1 MINDSIKKPD
11 VRSELL
17 RQLTCAVQFKDLSGG
32 MRLIEQAR
40 THLAD
45 RDDPRTGQ
53 FRRLEAEL
61 HYLSQ
66 DYTKALASARI
77 AASLLSPFGETEELA
92 EAFLVAGKALFNLGK
107 YKEAETAFLDAESLY
122 RRNDNFTGQLIA
134 TNQLARISF
143 VRAEYKNALKYLLE
157 AVKLA
162 DRAGEKRRLAYL
174 WGNIGRVYTML
185 GSFKKASEALS
196 MNLAISD
203 ELNDDQEIA
212 KALLSLG
219 YIELLSEQF
228 EKAAKRFDDAYPI
241 LVREKMA
248 RELVMHQTFAG
259 ELKLRCGE
267 FSAAEHQLND
277 AVDTARAL
285 APETSLVVTPIRL
298 LAEVK
303 LATGD
308 IAGASRL
315 ANKALALA
323 GKIGETLEKGIALR
337 ILGQIAAADND
348 STGTDEAENLFAESL
363 TVFDEIN
370 ARFER
375 AETMVAMTSC
385 GIGSLRRRLASLFR
399 AGDLYRDL
407 GIASKYTK
415 TQNMINKIESGPAAY
430 GAMNAA
436 PTDEGPVIVT
446 GNRQLRQVMTQL
458 RQAASSSQL
467 PVLLIGE
474 TGTGKDLLARY
485 YHAHSGRQGEF
496 VAVNCAAFPDALLE
510 AELFGY
516 RKGAFTGADAD
527 KDGLLHRANGG
538 TFFLDEIGEMSLAS
552 QAKLLTVLESCR
564 ARRLGDNREYEL
576 DVRFIAAT
584 NSDVTSMIEEE
595 SFRRDLF
602 YRLSGLTFKV
612 PSLAERPEDIPLLI
626 HHFLKKEGVLGDDGQ
641 LDPSLISEFS
651 SRLWPGNVRQL
662 ESEIKKLVLFSTM
675 AREDSLGDLA
685 GVLVQN
691 DNDAQTTSLFNQVE
705 QFERALILKALRQ
718 ANWNKSQAARALSI
732 HESTLRAKMKR
743 YRLSE
748 AAIS

>member
-1 MINDSIKKPD
+1 MRQDFIKKPD

-32 MRLIEQAR
+32 MRLAEQAR
-40 THLAD
+40 TEMAD

-61 HYLSQ
+61 YYLSE

-77 AASLLSPFGETEELA
+77 AASLLSPYGETEELA

-107 YKEAETAFLDAESLY
+107 YMEAETAFLDAESLF
-122 RRNDNFTGQLIA
+122 RRNDNFTGKLIA

-162 DRAGEKRRLAYL
+162 DRMGEKRRLAYL

-185 GSFKKASEALS
+185 GNFKKASEALS
-196 MNLAISD
+196 LNLAISD
-203 ELNDDQEIA
+203 ELSDDQETA

-219 YIELLSEQF
+219 YIEVLSEQF
-228 EKAAKRFDDAYPI
+228 EKAAKHLDDAYPI

-248 RELVMHQTFAG
+248 RELVIHQTFCG
-259 ELKLRCGE
+259 DLKLHCGE
-267 FSAAEHQLND
+267 WSAAEHLLNEAID
-277 AVDTARAL
+277 SARAL

-303 LATGD
+303 LAVGD
-308 IAGASRL
+308 LSGAARL
-315 ANKALALA
+315 ANSALAMA
-323 GKIGETLEKGIALR
+323 KKIGETLEKGAALR
-337 ILGQIAAADND
+337 LLGRIAAVETD
-348 STGTDEAENLFAESL
+348 SGDTEKAEAFFTESL
-363 TVFDEIN
+363 AVFDEIN

-375 AETMVAMTSC
+375 AETLVIMASC
-385 GIGSLRRRLASLFR
+385 GIGTFRSRLASLFR

-407 GIASKYTK
+407 GIDSKYAK
-415 TQNMINKIESGPAAY
+415 TQNMINKIESHRTGLESMDVSSS
-430 GAMNAA
+430 G
-436 PTDEGPVIVT
+436 DELAIITANNQV
-446 GNRQLRQVMTQL
+446 RQVMTQL
-458 RQAASSSQL
+458 KQAAVSSQL

-485 YHAHSGRQGEF
+485 YHAHSGRRGEF
-496 VAVNCAAFPDALLE
+496 VAVNCAAFPDTLLE

-527 KDGLLHRANGG
+527 KEGLLHRANGG
-538 TFFLDEIGEMSLAS
+538 TFFLDEIGELSLAS
-552 QAKLLTVLESCR
+552 QAKLLTVLESYR
-564 ARRLGDNREYEL
+564 ARRLGDNDEVDL
-576 DVRFIAAT
+576 DIRFIAAT
-584 NSDVTSMIEEE
+584 NSDLTTMIDQET
-595 SFRRDLF
+595 FRRDLY
-602 YRLSGLTFKV
+602 YRLSGLTFKI

-626 HHFLKKEGVLGDDGQ
+626 HHFLKKEGVLDDDGQ
-641 LDPSLISEFS
+641 VDQSLISEFS
-651 SRLWPGNVRQL
+651 SRPWPGNVRQL

-691 DNDAQTTSLFNQVE
+691 ENDAQTTSLFNQVE

-743 YRLSE
+743 YQLNE

>member
-1 MINDSIKKPD
+1 MTQHSIKKPD
-11 VRSELL
+11 ARSELL

-32 MRLIEQAR
+32 MRLAEQAR
-40 THLAD
+40 TDMTD
-45 RDDPRTGQ
+45 RDDPRIGQ

-61 HYLSQ
+61 YYLSEE
-66 DYTKALASARI
+66 YTKALASARI
-77 AASLLSPFGETEELA
+77 ATSLLSPFGETEELA

-107 YKEAETAFLDAESLY
+107 YKEAETAFLDAESLF
-122 RRNDNFTGQLIA
+122 RRNDNFTGKLIA

-162 DRAGEKRRLAYL
+162 DRTGEKRRLAYL

-185 GSFKKASEALS
+185 GKFRKASEALS
-196 MNLAISD
+196 LNLAISE

-228 EKAAKRFDDAYPI
+228 EKAAQRFDEAFPI

-248 RELVMHQTFAG
+248 RELIMHQTFTG

-267 FSAAEHQLND
+267 FSAAEHLLNE
-277 AVDTARAL
+277 AVDAARNL
-285 APETSLVVTPIRL
+285 APETSLVVTAVRL

-303 LATGD
+303 LANGD
-308 IAGASRL
+308 LTGASRL

-323 GKIGETLEKGIALR
+323 RKIGETLEKGAALR
-337 ILGQIAAADND
+337 LLGQIAAAEHDAD
-348 STGTDEAENLFAESL
+348 QQKAEDLFAESL
-363 TVFDEIN
+363 LVFDEIN

-375 AETMVAMTSC
+375 AETMVAMSSC
-385 GIGSLRRRLASLFR
+385 GIGSVRRRLASLFR

-407 GIASKYTK
+407 GIGSKYAK
-415 TQNMINKIESGPAAY
+415 TQNMINKIESRH
-430 GAMNAA
+430 
-436 PTDEGPVIVT
+436 TDGELSAVESSDDGPVIVT
-446 GNRQLRQVMTQL
+446 ANRHVKQVMTQL
-458 RQAASSSQL
+458 RQAAVSSQL

-474 TGTGKDLLARY
+474 TGTGKDLMARY

-496 VAVNCAAFPDALLE
+496 VAINCAAFPETLLE

-527 KDGLLHRANGG
+527 KEGLLHRANGG
-538 TFFLDEIGEMSLAS
+538 TFFLDEIGELSPAS
-552 QAKLLTVLESCR
+552 QAKLLTVLESYR
-564 ARRLGDNREYEL
+564 ARRLGDNDEVDL
-576 DVRFIAAT
+576 DIRFIAAT
-584 NSDVTSMIEEE
+584 NSDLTTMIEEGT
-595 SFRRDLF
+595 FRRDLF
-602 YRLSGLTFKV
+602 YRLSGLTFKI

-626 HHFLKKEGVLGDDGQ
+626 HHFLKGEGVLDDDSQ
-641 LDPSLISEFS
+641 VDPSLISEFS
-651 SRLWPGNVRQL
+651 SRPWPGNVRQL
-662 ESEIKKLVLFSTM
+662 ESEVKKLVLFSTM

-691 DNDAQTTSLFNQVE
+691 ENDAQTTSLFNQVE

-718 ANWNKSQAARALSI
+718 AHWNKSQAARALSI

-743 YRLSE
+743 YRLNE

>member
-1 MINDSIKKPD
+1 MIEDSIKKPD

-32 MRLIEQAR
+32 MRLAEQAR
-40 THLAD
+40 TVMTD
-45 RDDPRTGQ
+45 RGDPRIGQ

-61 HYLSQ
+61 YYLSE

-77 AASLLSPFGETEELA
+77 AASLLSTFGETEELA

-107 YKEAETAFLDAESLY
+107 YKEAESAFLDAESLF
-122 RRNDNFTGQLIA
+122 RRNDNFTGKLIA

-157 AVKLA
+157 AVRLA
-162 DRAGEKRRLAYL
+162 DRTGEKRRLAYL

-185 GSFKKASEALS
+185 GNFKKASEALS
-196 MNLAISD
+196 LNLAISE

-228 EKAAKRFDDAYPI
+228 EKAAKRLDDAYPI
-241 LVREKMA
+241 LVRKKMA
-248 RELVMHQTFAG
+248 RELVMHQTFCG

-267 FSAAEHQLND
+267 FSAAEHLLNE
-277 AVDTARAL
+277 AVDSARAL

-308 IAGASRL
+308 LSGASRL
-315 ANKALALA
+315 ANRALALA
-323 GKIGETLEKGIALR
+323 KKIGETLEKGAALR
-337 ILGQIAAADND
+337 ILGQIAAAEN
-348 STGTDEAENLFAESL
+348 EAADDDKAEDLFAESL
-363 TVFDEIN
+363 AVFDEIN

-375 AETMVAMTSC
+375 AETMVTMVSC
-385 GIGSLRRRLASLFR
+385 GIGSIRRRLASLFR

-407 GIASKYTK
+407 GVGSKYAK
-415 TQNMINKIESGPAAY
+415 IQNMVNKIESRQMDHGTV
-430 GAMNAA
+430 NR
-436 PTDEGPVIVT
+436 DSSDDGPVIITANCQV
-446 GNRQLRQVMTQL
+446 NQVMTQL
-458 RQAASSSQL
+458 RQAATSSQL
-467 PVLLIGE
+467 PVLLVGE

-496 VAVNCAAFPDALLE
+496 VAVNCAAFPDSLLE

-527 KDGLLHRANGG
+527 KEGLLHRANGG
-538 TFFLDEIGEMSLAS
+538 TFFLDEIGELSLVS
-552 QAKLLTVLESCR
+552 QAKLLTVLESYR
-564 ARRLGDNREYEL
+564 ARRLGDNDEVDL
-576 DVRFIAAT
+576 DIRFIAAT
-584 NSDVTSMIEEE
+584 NSDLTTMIEEE
-595 SFRRDLF
+595 TFRRDLF
-602 YRLSGLTFKV
+602 YRLSGLTFKI

-626 HHFLKKEGVLGDDGQ
+626 HYFLEKEGVLDDDGQ
-641 LDPSLISEFS
+641 VDPSLISEFS
-651 SRLWPGNVRQL
+651 SRPWPGNVRQL
-662 ESEIKKLVLFSTM
+662 ESEIKKLILFSTM

-685 GVLVQN
+685 GVLAQN
-691 DNDAQTTSLFNQVE
+691 ENDAQTTSLFNQVE

-743 YRLSE
+743 YQLSE

>member
-17 RQLTCAVQFKDLSGG
+17 RRLTCAVQFKDLAGG
-32 MRLIEQAR
+32 MRLAEQAR
-40 THLAD
+40 ADMTD

-61 HYLSQ
+61 YYLSE

-107 YKEAETAFLDAESLY
+107 YREAETAFLDAESLF
-122 RRNDNFTGQLIA
+122 RRNDNFTGKLIA

-162 DRAGEKRRLAYL
+162 DRTGEKRRLAYL

-185 GSFKKASEALS
+185 GNFKKASEALS
-196 MNLAISD
+196 MNLAISE

-212 KALLSLG
+212 KASLSLG

-248 RELVMHQTFAG
+248 RELIMHQTFCG

-267 FSAAEHQLND
+267 FSAAEHLLNE
-277 AVDTARAL
+277 AVDKARDL

-308 IAGASRL
+308 RAGASRM
-315 ANKALALA
+315 ANTALAMA
-323 GKIGETLEKGIALR
+323 KRIGETLEKGAALR
-337 ILGQIAAADND
+337 LLGQIAAADTAAGND
-348 STGTDEAENLFAESL
+348 AAENLFAESL
-363 TVFDEIN
+363 MVFDEIN

-375 AETMVAMTSC
+375 AETMIAMASC
-385 GIGSLRRRLASLFR
+385 GIGSPRRRLASLFR

-407 GIASKYTK
+407 GIDSKYAK
-415 TQNMINKIESGPAAY
+415 TQDMINKIESGRAIGDTAD
-430 GAMNAA
+430 NAA
-436 PTDEGPVIVT
+436 SGDGPVIIT
-446 GNRQLRQVMTQL
+446 ANRQVKQVMTQL
-458 RQAASSSQL
+458 RQAAASSQL

-496 VAVNCAAFPDALLE
+496 VAVNCAAFPETLLE

-516 RKGAFTGADAD
+516 RKGAFTGADDD
-527 KDGLLHRANGG
+527 KEGLLHRANGG
-538 TFFLDEIGEMSLAS
+538 TFFLDEIGELSPAS
-552 QAKLLTVLESCR
+552 QAKLLTVLESYR
-564 ARRLGDNREYEL
+564 ARRLGDNAEVEL

-584 NSDVTSMIEEE
+584 NSDLSTMIEEDT
-595 SFRRDLF
+595 FRRDLF
-602 YRLSGLTFKV
+602 YRLSGLTFKI

-626 HHFLKKEGVLGDDGQ
+626 HYFLKKEGVLDDDGQ
-641 LDPSLISEFS
+641 VDPSLISEFS
-651 SRLWPGNVRQL
+651 SRPWPGNVRQL

-743 YRLSE
+743 YRLNE

>member
-1 MINDSIKKPD
+1 MRQDSIKKPD

-32 MRLIEQAR
+32 MRLVEQAR
-40 THLAD
+40 TEMAD
-45 RDDPRTGQ
+45 REDPRTGQ

-61 HYLSQ
+61 YYLSE

-77 AASLLSPFGETEELA
+77 AASLLSPYGETEELA

-107 YKEAETAFLDAESLY
+107 YMEAETAFLDAESLF
-122 RRNDNFTGQLIA
+122 RRNDNFTGKLIA

-157 AVKLA
+157 AVRLA
-162 DRAGEKRRLAYL
+162 DRMGERRRLAYL

-185 GSFKKASEALS
+185 GNFKKASEALS

-203 ELNDDQEIA
+203 ELHDEQETA

-219 YIELLSEQF
+219 YIEMLSEQF
-228 EKAAKRFDDAYPI
+228 EKAAKHFDQAYPI
-241 LVREKMA
+241 LIKEKMA
-248 RELVMHQTFAG
+248 RELVIHETFCG

-267 FSAAEHQLND
+267 LSAAEHLLNE
-277 AVDTARAL
+277 AVDSARAL

-303 LATGD
+303 LAVGD
-308 IAGASRL
+308 FSGASRL
-315 ANKALALA
+315 ANSALAMA
-323 GKIGETLEKGIALR
+323 KKIGETLEKGAALR
-337 ILGQIAAADND
+337 LLGQIAAAENE
-348 STGTDEAENLFAESL
+348 SGYSEKAEALFAESL
-363 TVFDEIN
+363 AVFDEIN

-375 AETMVAMTSC
+375 AETLVVMASC
-385 GIGSLRRRLASLFR
+385 GIGAVRRRLASLFR

-407 GIASKYTK
+407 GIASKYAK
-415 TQNMINKIESGPAAY
+415 TQDMINKIESHQSGLGPIEAASP
-430 GAMNAA
+430 G
-436 PTDEGPVIVT
+436 DEPMIVT
-446 GNRQLRQVMTQL
+446 ANRQVKQVMTQL
-458 RQAASSSQL
+458 RQAAVSSQL

-485 YHAHSGRQGEF
+485 YHAHSGRPGEF
-496 VAVNCAAFPDALLE
+496 VAVNCAAFPDTLLE

-527 KDGLLHRANGG
+527 KEGLLHRANGG
-538 TFFLDEIGEMSLAS
+538 TFFLDEISELSLVS
-552 QAKLLTVLESCR
+552 QAKLLTVLESYR
-564 ARRLGDNREYEL
+564 ARRLGDNDEFDL
-576 DVRFIAAT
+576 DIRFIAAT
-584 NSDVTSMIEEE
+584 NSDLTTMIDQET
-595 SFRRDLF
+595 FRRDLF
-602 YRLSGLTFKV
+602 YRLSGLTFKI

-641 LDPSLISEFS
+641 VDLSLISELS
-651 SRLWPGNVRQL
+651 SRPWPGNVRQL
-662 ESEIKKLVLFSTM
+662 ESEIKKLVLFSAM

-691 DNDAQTTSLFNQVE
+691 ENDAQTTSLFNQVE

-743 YRLSE
+743 YQLSE